1 MAKIAGSNPARPTYL
16 FIYVNKIKSMEKL
29 KRELGLFKLT
39 AIGIGIIVGVGIYV
53 LIGKGAEIAGNAL
66 WISFL
71 IASLPAIF
79 TGLSYAEL
87 SSLFP
92 KSGAEYVYISNAFN
106 NKLAW
111 IVGWLII
118 FSGILGAATVASGFG
133 NVFSSFVYDMFS
145 IYISSQIVA
154 TILILFCGAILLLGV
169 RESAILTAVAT
180 LISILGLLIIIFS
193 SIPNF
198 RSFNIF
204 EVKSISG
211 IFEASAL
218 IFFAFIGFETIPRL
232 SEESKNPK
240 KDIPKAIILSIL
252 ISAILYSL
260 VAFSSISV
268 VGWKRLANSQNPLG
282 EVALYNLGN
291 TGMVLLSLF
300 ALFAT
305 FTTTFV
311 ILLGTSRIIYGISE
325 YHALPKIFISI
336 SKKSHVPWVSIVFV
350 AIMSSLFSFFGKIA
364 FNAYLTDFT
373 IFLTFILINL
383 SVIKL
388 RFVKKYAH
396 LKNIFRTPINLKRFP
411 IIPFLGILS
420 CFFLIMYT
428 KIEIW
433 IYGIGIVMIGFILYH
448 LNKQLK

>member
-1 MAKIAGSNPARPTYL
+1 
-16 FIYVNKIKSMEKL
+16 MEKL

-39 AIGIGIIVGVGIYV
+39 AIGVGIIVGVGIYV
-53 LIGKGAEIAGNAL
+53 LIGKGAELAGNAL
-66 WISFL
+66 WLSFL
-71 IASLPAIF
+71 IASFPAIF

-92 KSGAEYVYISNAFN
+92 KSGAEYVYVSKAFN
-106 NKLAW
+106 NKIAW

-118 FSGILGAATVASGFG
+118 FTGIIGASTVASGFG
-133 NVFSSFVYDMFS
+133 NVFSSFVYEIFS
-145 IYISSQIVA
+145 ISISPNISAFLV
-154 TILILFCGAILLLGV
+154 ILFCGAILLLGL
-169 RESAILTAVAT
+169 RESVILTTTAT
-180 LISILGLLIIIFS
+180 LISIAGLLIIIFS

-198 RSFNIF
+198 KSFNIF
-204 EVKSISG
+204 EVKSIFG
-211 IFEASAL
+211 VFEASAL
-218 IFFAFIGFETIPRL
+218 MFFAFIGFETIPRL
-232 SEESKNPK
+232 SEESKNPR

-252 ISAILYSL
+252 ISAFLYSL
-260 VAFSSISV
+260 VAFSAVSV
-268 VGWKRLANSQNPLG
+268 LGWERLSNSNSPLS
-282 EVALYNLGN
+282 EVALHTLGN
-291 TGMVLLSLF
+291 LGMVLLSLF

-336 SKKSHVPWVSIVFV
+336 SKKSHVPWISVVFV
-350 AIMSSLFSFFGKIA
+350 ALISSLFSFFGKIA

-388 RFVKKYAH
+388 RFVKRYAH

-420 CFFLIMYT
+420 CLFLIMNT

-433 IYGIGIVMIGFILYH
+433 IYGMGIVMIGFILYH
-448 LNKQLK
+448 LNKKLKNISN

>member
-1 MAKIAGSNPARPTYL
+1 MG
-16 FIYVNKIKSMEKL
+16 KL
-29 KRELGLFKLT
+29 KRELELFKLT
-39 AIGIGIIVGVGIYV
+39 VIGIGIIVGVGIYV

-87 SSLFP
+87 SSIFP
-92 KSGAEYVYISNAFN
+92 KSGAEYVYISKAFN
-106 NKLAW
+106 NKIAR

-118 FSGILGAATVASGFG
+118 FSGILGASTVASGFG

-145 IYISSQIVA
+145 ISISSNVVA
-154 TILILFCGAILLLGV
+154 IILILFCGAILLLGV
-169 RESAILTAVAT
+169 RESAILTTIAT

-198 RSFNIF
+198 KSFNIF
-204 EVKSISG
+204 EARSISG

-252 ISAILYSL
+252 ISALLYSL
-260 VAFSSISV
+260 VAFSAISV
-268 VGWKRLANSQNPLG
+268 VGWERLANSQNPLG
-282 EVALYNLGN
+282 EVAFYNLGN
-291 TGMVLLSLF
+291 IGMTLLSLF

-305 FTTTFV
+305 FTTAFV

-325 YHALPKIFISI
+325 YDALPKVFISI
-336 SKKSHVPWVSIVFV
+336 SKKSHVPWVSVIFV
-350 AIMSSLFSFFGKIA
+350 TLASSLFSFFGEIA

-388 RFVKKYAH
+388 RFVKRYSKI
-396 LKNIFRTPINLKRFP
+396 KNVFRTPLNVKGFP
-411 IIPFLGILS
+411 LISFLGILS
-420 CFFLIMYT
+420 CLFLIINT
-428 KIEIW
+428 SLEIL
-433 IYGIGIVMIGFILYH
+433 IYGTGIILIGLFIY
-448 LNKQLK
+448 NFTKKT